1 MLVADRYWYFSLLSV
16 RGLEALETHGN
27 ALESLFIPYMRLPDL
42 PQRLIRIARKG
53 TLRHLTVHGLE

>member
-1 MLVADRYWYFSLLSV
+1 MLVADRYWYFCLLSV

-42 PQRLIRIARKG
+42 PQRLTRIARKG